1 MTENEIQLLI
11 LDLAIIILLA
21 RLLGA
26 AAKRLGQPQVL
37 GEIVAGILLG
47 PTLFGGSVTEALFP
61 AGLRPPLIALATL
74 GLVLFMFI
82 VGYEVDLRLIR
93 GRERVA
99 VSVSVCSIILP
110 MTLGIILGVWL
121 AHRHHVHDVTTFVLF
136 IGIAMSV
143 TAFPVLARIL
153 ADRGLHR
160 TRLGGLALASA
171 AVDDVLAWSLLAA
184 VIAIAGA
191 GGHEGRLVLAP
202 VYIAVMILVV
212 RPLLRRLA
220 DAYRRAGRLTP
231 AVLAAV
237 LIGLLL
243 SSYATDW
250 MGVKYI
256 FGAFLYGMV
265 MPRDGAADLRQDI
278 LERLEEIS
286 VLVLL
291 PVFFVVAGLSVNLSG
306 IGLSGLIDLGLIMVV
321 AIAGKFGGAF
331 AGARL
336 AGVRPRHAGVL
347 AALMNTRGLT
357 EIVILT
363 VGLQLHIL
371 SQSLYTLMIVMAVG
385 TTAMTGP
392 LVKLFY
398 PDRLMRRDVAEADRV
413 RLGGVAEH
421 RILVLIGEPAAA
433 GPLVNLATGLA
444 ASREHSQ
451 LILSHL
457 VAHAGGRLE
466 VGAGLGS
473 ELIQMTQA
481 MTELQSLAE
490 RAAERGVQAVVQSR
504 FSEDVPHELP
514 GFVAAAEPDTVV
526 LQLDGADG
534 APLGAAGAT
543 QLVTVQ
549 RGPPTAP
556 SAIAVAWARGADS
569 AAALQVAT
577 LLAVANQLSLVL
589 TPGGGR
595 AATVAAGLAR
605 RGLAAC
611 AGPPPPGALL
621 VAAAGSG
628 SDAHLTV
635 VAGNKEGSD
644 DLDQW
649 VQTLDRSRML

>member
-1 MTENEIQLLI
+1 
-11 LDLAIIILLA
+11 
-21 RLLGA
+21 
-26 AAKRLGQPQVL
+26 
-37 GEIVAGILLG
+37 
-47 PTLFGGSVTEALFP
+47 
-61 AGLRPPLIALATL
+61 
-74 GLVLFMFI
+74 
-82 VGYEVDLRLIR
+82 
-93 GRERVA
+93 
-99 VSVSVCSIILP
+99 
-110 MTLGIILGVWL
+110 
-121 AHRHHVHDVTTFVLF
+121 
-136 IGIAMSV
+136 
-143 TAFPVLARIL
+143 
-153 ADRGLHR
+153 
-160 TRLGGLALASA
+160 
-171 AVDDVLAWSLLAA
+171 
-184 VIAIAGA
+184 
-191 GGHEGRLVLAP
+191 
-202 VYIAVMILVV
+202 
-212 RPLLRRLA
+212 
-220 DAYRRAGRLTP
+220 
-231 AVLAAV
+231 VLAAV

-371 SQSLYTLMIVMAVG
+371 SQLLYTLMIVMAVG

-433 GPLVNLATGLA
+433 GPLVDLATGLA

-457 VAHAGGRLE
+457 VAHAGRGLE

-534 APLGAAGAT
+534 AQLGAAGAT

-635 VAGNKEGSD
+635 VAGHKEGSD